1 MPIGSAYSQGLHG
14 EWRAGSVAIIVTD
27 ENDAIVSFRRL
38 KYFVRIVD
46 VGSITLASDVL
57 YVAQPS
63 LSQHIVT
70 LEAEFNQQLLIR
82 TAKGVTPT
90 EAGKIFYRHAQAI
103 LKQYEQ
109 AHAEVGSVS
118 TALQGKVSVGLAP
131 GTAASRLAL
140 PLLKTVRNQFPEI
153 VLHLNE
159 SFGTTLVDLIS
170 DGRMDMAVL
179 YAQKPISGLSFMPLL
194 QEELVLVTPAA
205 VGASQST
212 ISLGEVAK
220 MGLLML
226 RPPNEIRRLVDEA
239 FRGADLRPRVVAEIE
254 SIPTLINAVTSG
266 IGGTILPLSAAR
278 LIVESCPSSNLRRF
292 SDPITPVP
300 LSLCTS
306 DSSTMTP
313 SAQAI
318 RAMLME
324 LAEDL
329 APTIGAKQI
338 LEHEEV
344 EWPSISK
351 P

>member
-1 MPIGSAYSQGLHG
+1 
-14 EWRAGSVAIIVTD
+14 
-27 ENDAIVSFRRL
+27 L

-46 VGSITLASDVL
+46 VGNITLASDVL

-63 LSQHIVT
+63 LSQHIAT

-153 VLHLNE
+153 VLHVNE

-194 QEELVLVTPAA
+194 QEELILVTPAA
-205 VGASQST
+205 AGASQSP
-212 ISLGEVAK
+212 ISLCEVAE

-226 RPPNEIRRLVDEA
+226 RPPNEIRRLLDEA
-239 FRGADLRPRVVAEIE
+239 FRSADLRPRVVAEIE

-292 SDPITPVP
+292 SEPITSVP

-318 RAMLME
+318 RSTLIE

-329 APTIGAKQI
+329 APTIGARQI
-338 LEHEEV
+338 LEHEEI

-351 P
+351 R